1 MIKLTFEGGLGNQ
14 MFQYAFGRYVEQIFN
29 ETVYFD
35 ISKYKFESSENREFE
50 LFSFNIN
57 PNWQELPLKKNRI
70 SRLGL
75 QYILYCI
82 ITAPYILLN
91 SYLVKKNKR
100 TRFNSLY
107 QRLINLIGFY
117 RVHYGKYNKPRKS
130 LFPTKTIRGHWF
142 WPEMVEK
149 IDSIIRK
156 ELQVICP
163 ISESNAKF
171 LYQIQHTNSVGVH
184 IRRGDYVKLGLVVC
198 DIHYYERCIK
208 KMTDLVEDPTFFI
221 FSDDIPWVKQNLRI
235 SNDTKIV
242 YIDNN
247 NPSPEDMRLL
257 YSCNHFIMSNSTF
270 SWWGAYLGNYQ
281 EKKVIVP
288 EYWSIK
294 KKRSSLILDNWII
307 ERNL

>member
-14 MFQYAFGRYVEQIFN
+14 MFQYAFGRYVEQLFN

-57 PNWQELPLKKNRI
+57 PNWKELPLKKNRI
-70 SRLGL
+70 SRLGF
-75 QYILYCI
+75 QYILYCM

-100 TRFNSLY
+100 TRFNNLY
-107 QRLINLIGFY
+107 QKLINLIGFY
-117 RVHYGKYNKPRKS
+117 RVHYGMYKNPRKS

-149 IDSIIRK
+149 IDPIIRK
-156 ELQVICP
+156 ELQVIRP
-163 ISESNAKF
+163 MSESNAKF
-171 LYQIQHTNSVGVH
+171 LYQIQNSNSVGVH

-198 DIHYYERCIK
+198 DIHYYERCIN
-208 KMTDLVEDPTFFI
+208 KMIELVENPTFFI
-221 FSDDIPWVKQNLRI
+221 FSDDIPWVKQNLKT
-235 SNDTKIV
+235 NHDTKLV
-242 YIDNN
+242 FIDND

-257 YSCNHFIMSNSTF
+257 YNCNHFIMSNSTF

-294 KKRSSLILDNWII
+294 KKKSSLILDSWII